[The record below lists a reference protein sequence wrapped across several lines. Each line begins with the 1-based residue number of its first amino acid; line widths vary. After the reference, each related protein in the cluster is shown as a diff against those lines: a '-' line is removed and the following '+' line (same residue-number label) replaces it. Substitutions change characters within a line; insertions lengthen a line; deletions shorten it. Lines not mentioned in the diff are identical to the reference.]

1 MLFLTGVFVKIISS
15 IFYLFSGLL
24 WKKIIPSNI
33 NYHIIYYRTLF
44 SILFSIL
51 SIILFHLYDPKIV
64 NIHHFFEVNFSFWLL
79 TLSICFFSFYG
90 LYYFTNALKHG
101 RYSIVTPF
109 VSSAAVFSFITA
121 LFIYNEDISIS
132 SLIAFFILISGLIYH
147 QINHIKIFKFSKE
160 IFFAILCSF
169 FWGVSF
175 SLYPIPIKKFGIFN
189 FSLILELCVLLSCI
203 YLLLLKEKKLFPYKI
218 KISET
223 KACFF
228 IGACV
233 AGGSICANFSL
244 EAMPIY
250 LNIIVSIIFEAIV
263 LILGFKI
270 FKEKLLIKDWVLI
283 SCVTICSVLTFF

>member
-1 MLFLTGVFVKIISS
+1 MYLIGIFIKVVSS
-15 IFYLFSGLL
+15 IFYLCSGLL
-24 WKKIIPSNI
+24 WKKIIPNHV
-33 NYHIIYYRTLF
+33 NYHLIYYRTLF
-44 SILFSIL
+44 SILFSI
-51 SIILFHLYDPKIV
+51 ITIFIF
-64 NIHHFFEVNFSFWLL
+64 NFFDFKYNAINLMYEVNLSTWLV
-79 TLSICFFSFYG
+79 TIGICFFSFYG

-101 RYSIVTPF
+101 RYSIVTTF

-121 LFIYNEDISIS
+121 LIIYNEDISIS
-132 SLIAFFILISGLIYH
+132 SLLAFFILIIGLIYH
-147 QINHIKIFKFSKE
+147 QINHIKFFKFSKE

-189 FSLILELCVLLSCI
+189 FSLILELCVLFSCI
-203 YLLLLKEKKLFPYKI
+203 YLLLLKEKKLFPSKI